1 MRLIADSGATKTDWV
16 IIQADNEIRSAQT
29 LGFNPYFIGS
39 EGILEELEKN
49 LYPFLDNDKVKEVFF
64 YGAGCS
70 TPKNCDIVT
79 TALEDFFGNADIFVE
94 HDLLGAARSLCGHH
108 EGIACI
114 LGTGSNSCYFD
125 GKEIRENVASLGF
138 VLADEGSGAYM
149 GKHLIRDFF
158 LGEMPSEIR
167 TKFENKY
174 QLTLEKALDA
184 VYNKPHPNRYLASF
198 TYFLSENM
206 NEPYISNLVK
216 TSFRDF
222 FRFQVK
228 KYSKYKSIPLSAVG
242 SIAFYFMDTFREIAT
257 EEGLK
262 IQKIIQTPIEGL
274 VKFHL

>member
-16 IIQADNEIRSAQT
+16 IIQADNELRSAQT
-29 LGFNPYFIGS
+29 IGFNPYFIGS

-70 TPKNCDIVT
+70 TPKNCDIVS

-94 HDLLGAARSLCGHH
+94 HDLLGAARALCGHH

-158 LGEMPSEIR
+158 LGEMPSEISA
-167 TKFENKY
+167 KFENNY
-174 QLTLEKALDA
+174 QLTLEKVLDA
-184 VYNKPHPNRYLASF
+184 VYNRPHPNRYLASF
-198 TYFLSENM
+198 TFFLSENIK
-206 NEPYISNLVK
+206 EPYINDIVK
-216 TSFRDF
+216 SAFRDF
-222 FRFQVK
+222 FRFQVT
-228 KYSKYKSIPLSAVG
+228 KYSNYKTIPLSAVG
-242 SIAFYFMDTFREIAT
+242 SIVFHFMEIFKDIAA
-257 EEGLK
+257 ENGLTTK
-262 IQKIIQTPIEGL
+262 KIIQTPIEGL
-274 VKFHL
+274 VHYHL